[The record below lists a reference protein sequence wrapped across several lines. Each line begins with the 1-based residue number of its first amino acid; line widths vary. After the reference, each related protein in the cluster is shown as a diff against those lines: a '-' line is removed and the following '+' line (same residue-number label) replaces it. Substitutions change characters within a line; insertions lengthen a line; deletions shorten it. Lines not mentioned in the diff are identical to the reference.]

1 MVIDSEALAE
11 AFDKVS
17 KERIMKEIHEWVVY
31 TAPLGVQEIYRTYL
45 DLVEK
50 KQQEELFSDN

>member
-1 MVIDSEALAE
+1 MVIDPEALAE

-17 KERIMKEIHEWVVY
+17 KERLMKEIHEWVVY
-31 TAPLGVQEIYRTYL
+31 TAPLGVHEIYRTYL

-50 KQQEELFSDN
+50 KQQEELLNDN

>member
-11 AFDKVS
+11 AFDKVF

-50 KQQEELFSDN
+50 KQQEELLNDN